1 MVRMTTGRRKT
12 FRSIKKVAT
21 RGKDVIDTVIE
32 ATEKGKEFV
41 DNISQMPVKEVM
53 TTAAKLAQSKKSP
66 IGATGLNLLPKE
78 ARSVVSST
86 DAIGDFTSS
95 ASMFMYRPPRKSNRV
110 GFTKYQLKTGATR
123 TNSSLSNQ
131 VGTSDMNILDAIQVE
146 NNPDTDAK
154 YSNLSVKEAF
164 DNYLLAA
171 GLKDTAGTS
180 YDQKIQQTSI
190 HVSSLQSELV
200 ITNNNNDTVMVDL
213 YELVPQHTLGPSQYV
228 NENQATGYM
237 SPVWT
242 WTQGLSDTV
251 MVDDALSRSYFQANP
266 FNSSLFSRT
275 WKIVKQVR
283 ANISGGST
291 HRHKSAYMI
300 NKTVSYPEMAQFT
313 TRGGKFAGWNP
324 TFMIVQ
330 QGVPT
335 SAAQEGVASS
345 ITVRMNAQLNYEAS
359 AVEQARV
366 IVFDSKT

>member
-1 MVRMTTGRRKT
+1 
-12 FRSIKKVAT
+12 
-21 RGKDVIDTVIE
+21 
-32 ATEKGKEFV
+32 
-41 DNISQMPVKEVM
+41 
-53 TTAAKLAQSKKSP
+53 
-66 IGATGLNLLPKE
+66 
-78 ARSVVSST
+78 
-86 DAIGDFTSS
+86 
-95 ASMFMYRPPRKSNRV
+95 
-110 GFTKYQLKTGATR
+110 
-123 TNSSLSNQ
+123 
-131 VGTSDMNILDAIQVE
+131 
-146 NNPDTDAK
+146 
-154 YSNLSVKEAF
+154 
-164 DNYLLAA
+164 
-171 GLKDTAGTS
+171 
-180 YDQKIQQTSI
+180 
-190 HVSSLQSELV
+190 
-200 ITNNNNDTVMVDL
+200 MVDL
-213 YELVPQHTLGPSQYV
+213 YELVPQHTLGPSTYV

-366 IVFDSKT
+366 IVFDSNT

>member
-1 MVRMTTGRRKT
+1 MVKMTTGRRKT

-21 RGKDVIDTVIE
+21 KGKDVIDTVIE

-95 ASMFMYRPPRKSNRV
+95 ATMYMYRPPRKSNRA
-110 GFTKYQLKTGATR
+110 GFTKYQLKTGAYR
-123 TNSSLSNQ
+123 NSTTAANS
-131 VGTSDMNILDAIQVE
+131 VGVNDMNILDAVQVE
-146 NNPDTDAK
+146 NNPANDTK
-154 YSNLSVKEAF
+154 YSNLTVKEAF
-164 DNYLLAA
+164 DNYLLATVSTDS
-171 GLKDTAGTS
+171 GPL
-180 YDQKIQQTSI
+180 YDQKVQQTSI
-190 HVSSLQSELV
+190 HVSSLQSEL
-200 ITNNNNDTVMVDL
+200 ILTNNADTTVMVDL
-213 YELVPQHTLGPSQYV
+213 FELVPQHTLGPSTYV
-228 NENQATGYM
+228 NENSATGYM
-237 SPVWT
+237 SPRWT
-242 WTQGLSDTV
+242 YDQGMSDVV
-251 MVDDALSRSYFQANP
+251 MVDDQLSITDFQANP

-275 WKIVKQVR
+275 WKVVKQVR

-330 QGVPT
+330 QGVPAQGSLA
-335 SAAQEGVASS
+335 SAASNV
-345 ITVRMNAQLNYEAS
+345 TVRMNAQLNYEAS

-366 IVFDSKT
+366 IVFDSNT